1 MKTFKNFEKATKRD
15 TVDCCF
21 GENHFEKDK
30 IPTAE
35 IDNGKLLLQI
45 LSNAAV
51 TEC

>member
-1 MKTFKNFEKATKRD
+1 MKTFKNFEKATRRD

-21 GENHFEKDK
+21 DDDNYEKDK

-35 IDNGKLLLQI
+35 IDNGKLLLKI